1 MYKMELQSIVTF
13 IAVTDMMDY
22 RYSTKVHLASWFS
35 KVAERGTFVLFLF
48 YNNVFIRKVMQVH
61 CLKFENAEKYKGIK
75 IADDPTTKN

>member
-1 MYKMELQSIVTF
+1 MYKMELQCIVTF

-22 RYSTKVHLASWFS
+22 KYSTKVHLASWFS
-35 KVAERGTFVLFLF
+35 KVAERGTFVFFLF
-48 YNNVFIRKVMQVH
+48 YNNVFIRKIMQVD